1 MGRTLKEFLSDFP
14 NQNGAVVAAIFLIIL
29 TGLTVVIR
37 LALGLAFPDGYDTW
51 IWALVGLAGVNVLG
65 MVGKRATDINYIT
78 AKTQSPAPQVTVEA
92 PSTVKVD
99 TKSVTAATDALPDKE

>member
-1 MGRTLKEFLSDFP
+1 MGKSLKEFLADFP
-14 NQNGAVVAAIFLIIL
+14 NQNGTVVAAIFLIMI

-37 LALGLAFPDGYDTW
+37 LALGLIFPAGYDTW

-78 AKTQSPAPQVTVEA
+78 AKASQPQITVEA
-92 PSTVKVD
+92 PSTVKVEPKKDDPIPD
-99 TKSVTAATDALPDKE
+99 TPPPQV